1 MNTVAVLDEAV
12 RYLKS
17 LKVEVQ
23 KLRVGD
29 LKNLS

>member
-29 LKNLS
+29 LKYLS

>member
-23 KLRVGD
+23 KLGVGD
-29 LKNLS
+29 LKYLS

>member
-1 MNTVAVLDEAV
+1 MNTVAVLDEAI

-23 KLRVGD
+23 KLGVGD